1 MSIQYTFIDLTFQS
15 LRDSLLPDGTVSF
28 KQMMRLASVTKTIV
42 YVMGPGGRMFST
54 LSQIGECIKLS
65 PVGYPGVSYVFKE
78 QQVLLKDVVTGK
90 ELGWT
95 LSAYD
100 LERGKVELFV
110 ILQEGDIYKQFQE
123 LLTPPVSSSHLNH
136 DSHTPNPTQLLEDR
150 IETLEKEIA
159 ELKNK
164 ADAQDTINRG
174 LLDVVRKLA
183 ELARSRSTGILS

>member
-15 LRDSLLPDGTVSF
+15 LSDSLLPDGTVSF

-65 PVGYPGVSYVFKE
+65 PVGYPTVSYVFKE
-78 QQVLLKDVVTGK
+78 QQVLVKDVVTAK
-90 ELGWT
+90 ALGWT

-110 ILQEGDIYKQFQE
+110 ILEEGDIYVRFQE
-123 LLTPPVSSSHLNH
+123 LLTPSVSPGQLNH
-136 DSHTPNPTQLLEDR
+136 DSRTPNPTQLLEDR
-150 IETLEKEIA
+150 IATLEKEIT
-159 ELKNK
+159 ELKK
-164 ADAQDTINRG
+164 TAEARATINR
-174 LLDVVRKLA
+174 
-183 ELARSRSTGILS
+183 